1 MKNLCILVI
10 VLTFFSSPAQNMKT
24 YTYATKGLD
33 TLKLD
38 VYTPENIKPT
48 DSLPVVI
55 WMHGGGFSSGGRNG
69 IDELNIVNA
78 ANKNG
83 YIGVSITYRLLRK
96 GTDTGFSCNCSKEDK
111 MFTFNQA
118 VIDFLDATNFIYQNS
133 KMLQVDTTKIIAAGS
148 SSGAETVLHAAFM
161 RRFFISDLSM
171 YQDIKFAGVI
181 GFSGAFLDIDHLTID
196 NAIPVALTHGTEDQA
211 VPFGS
216 APHHHC
222 KPTKPGYIMLHGA
235 KTITEKL
242 DTLESS
248 YYLNLVKNGTHDAA
262 NVHPEDL
269 DDIFYFLNKTVLKNE
284 VIQTKKYTL
293 PKPTIY

>member
-1 MKNLCILVI
+1 MKNLYLLILL
-10 VLTFFSSPAQNMKT
+10 LTYFSSPAQNMKT

-55 WMHGGGFSSGGRNG
+55 WMHGGGFSGGGRNG
-69 IDELNIVNA
+69 IDEVNIVNA

-83 YIGVSITYRLLRK
+83 YIGVSISYRLLRK
-96 GTDTGFSCNCSKEDK
+96 GTKTGFGCNCSKEDK
-111 MFTFNQA
+111 LFTFNQA

-133 KMLQVDTTKIIAAGS
+133 TMLQVDTTKIIAAGS
-148 SSGAETVLHAAFM
+148 SSGAETALHAAFM
-161 RRFFISDLSM
+161 RRFFIPDLTT
-171 YQDIKFAGVI
+171 YKDITFAGVI
-181 GFSGAFLDIDHLTID
+181 GLAGAFLDIDLLTID
-196 NAIPVALTHGTEDQA
+196 NAIPIALTHGTEDGA
-211 VPFGS
+211 VPYGS
-216 APHHHC
+216 APHQNC
-222 KPTKPGYIMLHGA
+222 QPNKPGYIMLHGS

-242 DTLESS
+242 DTLEAS
-248 YYLNLVKNGTHDAA
+248 YFLNIVKNGTHDAA

-269 DDIFYFLNKTVLKNE
+269 DAIFYFLNKTVLEND

-293 PKPTIY
+293 PKPTTY